1 MPDDPELPKPELP
14 RPPGVAKP
22 PPEADIAEVSKD
34 QALIADEW
42 GTHRRPSGLPRR
54 SRPAKPRQGRPW

>member
-1 MPDDPELPKPELP
+1 MQDDPELPKPELP

-22 PPEADIAEVSKD
+22 PPEADIAEISKD

-42 GTHRRPSGLPRR
+42 GDVPPPKRPPVE
-54 SRPAKPRQGRPW
+54 KQGG

>member
-1 MPDDPELPKPELP
+1 MQDDPELPKPELP

-22 PPEADIAEVSKD
+22 PPEADIAEISKD

-42 GTHRRPSGLPRR
+42 GDVPPPKRP
-54 SRPAKPRQGRPW
+54 PAEEQGG